1 MKILFI
7 TGNYLPTKNGGIE
20 NYTHWLA
27 TLLMEKSFEVEVAT
41 LHAKDNEDYVYQGIR
56 VNYLK
61 SGFTSFKN
69 LLKSNHYSICHFQEY
84 SLFGGIESFWFTEAK
99 KYSAK
104 VFFTF
109 HLPYLT
115 CYKGD
120 FRYKGIE
127 DCNDFSSAGRCVT
140 CCIATKL
147 HYKPNTKSNLNNL
160 SIDLMIPI
168 IKRSSKGIS
177 LRNKIKLRKK
187 ELEGLIKN
195 CDTIFVYGKWFKKL
209 LEQNGYRASSI
220 KEISHISDMNLT
232 RNKGITIGLKGRIIF
247 VGRIEKQKG
256 LHLLCKALHWLK
268 AKDIQLDVYG
278 NIVDEGYFNACKSD
292 FAFNYMGS
300 IPRKDLVKTFSA
312 YDFLILPSVF
322 TEMNSLVLREALY
335 EQLPV
340 IVSNAKGNRDVVTNG
355 INGFLFEYDNAK
367 DLAATIDKAY
377 DLKKKGWQPVFTYPE
392 NPEKDIE
399 EIVSYYC

>member
-1 MKILFI
+1 MKILFVI
-7 TGNYLPTKNGGIE
+7 GNYLPTKNGGIE

-27 TLLMEKSFEVEVAT
+27 TLLMEKRFDVEIAT

-61 SGFTSFKN
+61 SGFNSFKN
-69 LLKSNHYSICHFQEY
+69 LLKSNQYYLCHFQEY

-99 KYSAK
+99 KYSTK

-120 FRYKGIE
+120 FRFKGIE
-127 DCNDFSSAGRCVT
+127 DCDDFSSVERCVT

-147 HYKPNTKSNLNNL
+147 HYKLTLKDNLKNL
-160 SIDLMIPI
+160 CIQLITPVILNSRRGV
-168 IKRSSKGIS
+168 K
-177 LRNKIKLRKK
+177 LRKNIEGRKK
-187 ELEGLIKN
+187 ELETLIAS
-195 CDTIFVYGKWFKKL
+195 CDTIFIYGKWFKKL
-209 LEQNGYRASSI
+209 LDKNGYMSSSI
-220 KEISHISDMNLT
+220 KEISHITDINLA
-232 RNKGITIGLKGRIIF
+232 RNKDTQSGIKAKLIF

-256 LHLLCKALHWLK
+256 LYLLCKALRILNLLN
-268 AKDIQLDVYG
+268 IELDVYG
-278 NIVDEGYFNACKSD
+278 NIVDANYYNRCEKEFR
-292 FAFNYMGS
+292 FNYMGS
-300 IPRKDLVKTFSA
+300 VPRRELINTFSR
-312 YDFLILPSVF
+312 YDFLILPSIF

-340 IVSNAKGNRDVVTNG
+340 IVSDAKGNKDVIAEG
-355 INGFLFEYDNAK
+355 LNGFLFEYANAK
-367 DLAATIDKAY
+367 DLAATIERAY
-377 DLKKKGWQPVFTYPE
+377 KLKREGWQPVFTYPE

-399 EIVSYYC
+399 EIVSYYR